1 MQIRKNLA
9 VSETGFIFDPDTG
22 ESYTTNE
29 TGREIIRLLKE
40 GKTDE
45 QIKTYFLNEFD
56 VNKDVF
62 EKNYFDFLNMLENL
76 SLSNSD

>member
-1 MQIRKNLA
+1 MQIRRNLA

-29 TGREIIRLLKE
+29 TGQEIIRLLKK

-45 QIKTYFLNEFD
+45 EIKTYFLNEFD
-56 VNKDVF
+56 VDKDVF

-76 SLSNSD
+76 NLSSSD